1 MSEEIKDETPSGN
14 PGVLETVEDGF
25 SLDNLQKHFQE
36 CLQEDQTISL
46 EKYILGTQYTYLNS
60 PYVAN

>member
-1 MSEEIKDETPSGN
+1 MSDEIKEETPSGN

-46 EKYILGTQYTYLNS
+46 EKYILGTYTY
-60 PYVAN
+60 

>member
-46 EKYILGTQYTYLNS
+46 EKYILGTLTKS
-60 PYVAN
+60 